1 MARGKHAVKP
11 VTARF
16 DTVHFGFHDATLEPV
31 LIVESGE
38 EILLNTVSADPS
50 HDVPFEWLPTE
61 IQDIYARAPRGT
73 GPHILTGPV
82 AVRGAKPG
90 QVLQVDIV
98 NIRLTQ
104 PYGYNVV
111 SPLKGMFGA
120 ETPIRRR
127 PSFP

>member
-1 MARGKHAVKP
+1 MKQ

-16 DTVHFGFHDATLEPV
+16 DTVHFGFHDATLAPV

-38 EILLNTVSADPS
+38 EILLNTVSADPG
-50 HDVPFEWLPTE
+50 HDVPFEWLPAK

-73 GPHILTGPV
+73 GPHIITGPV

-90 QVLQVDIV
+90 QVLRVDIV

-120 ETPIRRR
+120 ETPMHAL
-127 PSFP
+127 PCAG